1 MKPESLKSLL
11 LKGLICLLVGA
22 ALWVFLR
29 PSYSKLLVSVSQEM
43 LSWIQ
48 GEGKEKTSL
57 RLEGDMIVYIPVG
70 LISGDKKSVLA
81 GKRDIRDIHYNSV
94 ILFALILF
102 SPGLRLRKRGWVLP
116 AGLALLFLTQVL
128 TVLVQTKF
136 MYALQLGEYSRAHYG
151 AWDRNIYAFLK
162 QFFELIGRF
171 AFPFAIWVLF
181 TYRETIGYLTGR
193 EEARF
198 PQNKK
203 K

>member
-11 LKGLICLLVGA
+11 LKGLIFLLIGS
-22 ALWVFLR
+22 ALWIFFR
-29 PSYSKLLVSVSQEM
+29 PSYSKLLISVSQEM

-57 RLEGDMIVYIPVG
+57 RLEGDMIVYVPVG
-70 LISGDKKSVLA
+70 IISGDKRSVLA
-81 GKRDIRDIHYNSV
+81 GKRDVRDVHYNSV

-102 SPGLRLRKRGWVLP
+102 SPGLSLGKRGWVLT

-136 MYALQLGEYSRAHYG
+136 MYVFQLGEYSRSHYG

-171 AFPFAIWVLF
+171 SFPFAIWMLF
-181 TYRETIGYLTGR
+181 TYRETIGYLAG
-193 EEARF
+193 E
-198 PQNKK
+198 KK
-203 K
+203 GKPPKRKKR

>member
-11 LKGLICLLVGA
+11 LKGLIFLLIGS
-22 ALWVFLR
+22 ALWIFFR
-29 PSYSKLLVSVSQEM
+29 PFYSKLLISVSQEM

-81 GKRDIRDIHYNSV
+81 GKRDVRDIHYNSV

-102 SPGLRLRKRGWVLP
+102 SPGLGLRKRGRALL

-136 MYALQLGEYSRAHYG
+136 MYAYQLGEYSRAHYG

-171 AFPFAIWVLF
+171 AFPFAIWMLF
-181 TYRETIGYLTGR
+181 TYRETTAYLVGTR
-193 EEARF
+193 EAK
-198 PQNKK
+198 PHKK
-203 K
+203 GGK